1 MAVDKEFGC
10 CWHVV
15 VGECFSISID
25 FEQFIQ
31 VFAGKRFRLKI
42 EKEIENWNKFSGVS
56 QFGNLELLF
65 SQNLN
70 IRQFRKG
77 KQR

>member
-42 EKEIENWNKFSGVS
+42 EKEIEN
-56 QFGNLELLF
+56 
-65 SQNLN
+65 
-70 IRQFRKG
+70 
-77 KQR
+77 